1 MLAKTLMIQGTCSH
15 VGKSVIV
22 AALCRIFKQDGIR
35 VVPFKSQ
42 NMALNSYVTKE
53 GLEMGRAQVVQAE
66 AAGLD
71 PVVEM
76 NPILLKPSADKVAQV
91 VIMGRP
97 IGNMS
102 AVNYHQ
108 YKPFLLDTVAKA
120 LKKLREE
127 YELVIIEGAGSPA
140 EINLADRDI
149 ANMRIA
155 EMADAP
161 VILVGDVDRGGVFAF
176 LVGTLELLSPTERA
190 RIRGFLIN
198 KFRGDVG
205 LLEPGLVWLEDKTKV
220 PVVGVIPYSRELG
233 LEEEDS
239 VSLENFIGRQLLNAS
254 LIPNDNV
261 DIAVIYLPHISN
273 FTDFDALSKEKGVHV
288 RYVTSPE
295 SFGSPDLVII
305 PGSKST
311 MSDLGYLE
319 NTGLAELIIQ
329 AAEKA
334 IPVIGICGG
343 YQMLGRKIRDPYH
356 AESNQEEMEGL
367 GLLDVETVFS
377 AEKTTSQVTFQI
389 IGGWLP
395 LLQKMVDLQKTVEE
409 PGYLSGDRKVPLEG
423 YEIHMG
429 TTRRGPGA
437 SPLFKIKR
445 KGEEGELEDGA
456 VNQNALVWGTYVHGI
471 FDNDV
476 LRRGLIQ
483 FLRERK
489 GLRCEPFSAAQAES
503 QLSWRQDKE
512 DCYDRWAQVVRQS
525 VRMDLLYGLT
535 SLKPRWNRHSLSSD
549 GTIWRN

>member
-35 VVPFKSQ
+35 VAPFKSQ

-53 GLEMGRAQVVQAE
+53 GLEMGRAQVVQAQ

-91 VIMGRP
+91 IVMGRP

-120 LKKLREE
+120 LEKLREE

-176 LVGTLELLSPTERA
+176 LVGTLELLSSTERA

-205 LLEPGLVWLEDKTKV
+205 LLEPGLAWLEDKTKV
-220 PVVGVIPYSRELG
+220 PVVGVIPYYRELG

-254 LIPNDNV
+254 LTPNDNV

-273 FTDFDALSKEKGVHV
+273 FTDFDALSREKGVHL
-288 RYVTSPE
+288 RYVASPE
-295 SFGSPDLVII
+295 SFGSPDLIII

-311 MSDLGYLE
+311 ISDLGYLK

-334 IPVIGICGG
+334 MPVIGICGG
-343 YQMLGRKIRDPYH
+343 YQMLGRKIRDPHH

-389 IGGWLP
+389 IGGWPP
-395 LLQKMVDLQKTVEE
+395 LLPKMVDLPKMMEE

-445 KGEEGELEDGA
+445 KGEERELEDGA
-456 VNQNALVWGTYVHGI
+456 VNQNGLVWGTYVHGI

-476 LRRGLIQ
+476 FRRALIQ
-483 FLRERK
+483 FLKERK
-489 GLRCEPFSAAQAES
+489 GLRSEPLSAARAEDR
-503 QLSWRQDKE
+503 LSWGRDKE
-512 DCYDRWAQVVRQS
+512 ESYDRWAEVVRQS
-525 VRMDLLYGLT
+525 VRMGLLYGLT
-535 SLKPRWNRHSLSSD
+535 SLKPRWS
-549 GTIWRN
+549 

>member
-35 VVPFKSQ
+35 VAPFKSQ

-91 VIMGRP
+91 VVMGRP

-108 YKPFLLDTVAKA
+108 YKPFLLETVARA

-140 EINLADRDI
+140 EINLTDKDI

-176 LVGTLELLSPTERA
+176 LVGTLELLSAAERA

-205 LLEPGLVWLEDKTKV
+205 LLEPGLAWLEDKTKV
-220 PVVGVIPYSRELG
+220 PVVGVIPYYRELG

-239 VSLENFIGRQLLNAS
+239 VPLENFKGREPLHAS
-254 LIPNDNV
+254 LLPNDNV

-273 FTDFDALSKEKGVHV
+273 FTDFDALSREKGVYV
-288 RYVTSPE
+288 RYVASPE
-295 SFGSPDLVII
+295 GFGSPDVVII

-311 MSDLGYLE
+311 MSDLGYLK

-329 AAEKA
+329 ATENA

-356 AESNQEEMEGL
+356 AESDQEEMEGL

-377 AEKTTSQVTFQI
+377 AEKTTLQVTFQI
-389 IGGWLP
+389 IGGWPP
-395 LLQKMVDLQKTVEE
+395 LLQKMVDLSKMMEE
-409 PGYLSGDRKVPLEG
+409 PGYLSGDRKVSLEG

-429 TTRRGPGA
+429 STRRGPGA

-445 KGEEGELEDGA
+445 KGEERELEDGA
-456 VNQNALVWGTYVHGI
+456 VNQNGLVWGTYVHGI

-476 LRRGLIQ
+476 LRRGLLQ
-483 FLRERK
+483 LLREKK
-489 GLRCEPFSAAQAES
+489 GLRSEFFSMAQAQC

-512 DCYDRWAQVVRQS
+512 DCYDRWAQIVRQNL
-525 VRMDLLYGLT
+525 RMDLIYGLM
-535 SLKPRWNRHSLSSD
+535 KE
-549 GTIWRN
+549 